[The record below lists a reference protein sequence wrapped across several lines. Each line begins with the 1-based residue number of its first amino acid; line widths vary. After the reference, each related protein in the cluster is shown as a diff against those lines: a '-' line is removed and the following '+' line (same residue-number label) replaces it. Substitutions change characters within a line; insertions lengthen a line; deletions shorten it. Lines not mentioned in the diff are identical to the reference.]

1 MSNIAAAPR
10 GGKGWRRPDAAPL
23 PTHSDRLHELAR
35 RVERLGVAGRTDPE
49 AIVLGKLTIAGEIRR
64 MARELSR

>member
-1 MSNIAAAPR
+1 MTNIVTAPA
-10 GGKGWRRPDAAPL
+10 GGKGWHRPDAAAL

-49 AIVLGKLTIAGEIRR
+49 RILIEKLTVAGELRQLAMAIRP
-64 MARELSR
+64 

>member
-1 MSNIAAAPR
+1 VPI
-10 GGKGWRRPDAAPL
+10 L

-49 AIVLGKLTIAGEIRR
+49 TIVLGKLTIASEL
-64 MARELSR
+64 RELARTIRP